1 MSIPEQEGV
10 REPARET
17 VAPTLFALLK
27 SSSSLRRLFGAQLQS
42 ELGTSAAYVA
52 LVLVAYHR
60 LHSAWA
66 IAVVLLAD
74 FVPGIVLAVPFG
86 TLADRF
92 SRKHLVVGADL
103 LRAAA
108 FLALAVIPSFAAT
121 VGFALIAGVG
131 TALFRPAFN
140 AALPGMVSDEQRST
154 ATAIYSANFSIGTT
168 IGPGLTAL
176 VLLFGPAT
184 LMLAANGATFL
195 VSAALLSTVS
205 LAAGEVSRSA
215 PDPDPDPAPEPAPE
229 PPHAPARERES
240 AWAATIEGARTAARL
255 PGVGA
260 LLMIATGTVLASSL
274 MNVAEPLLATGPLH
288 AGSSGYSVL
297 VAIFGAG
304 MVVGTLVNA
313 RAGSRVS
320 GLRQRFIV
328 GLALQSAAMIGSAAA
343 PDLAWAMAS
352 FALTGFASV
361 MIVGQEIRLF
371 QELGGNEVLG
381 RVFGLRDMLGNV
393 AFVMAFV
400 TAGLVLATVGVRAVF
415 ALGGVGLG
423 LLAGRGLPR
432 VASRPCRRDGSR
444 RSRAGGRSV
453 TFHRG

>member
-1 MSIPEQEGV
+1 
-10 REPARET
+10 
-17 VAPTLFALLK
+17 LFALLK
-27 SSSSLRRLFGAQLQS
+27 SSPSLRRLFGAQLQS

-66 IAVVLLAD
+66 IALVLLAD

-86 TLADRF
+86 ALADQF
-92 SRKHLVVGADL
+92 SRKRLVVGGDL

-108 FLALAVIPSFAAT
+108 FVALAAIPSFAAT

-154 ATAIYSANFSIGTT
+154 VTAIYSANFSIGTT
-168 IGPGLTAL
+168 VGPGLTAL
-176 VLLFGPAT
+176 VLLFGPPT
-184 LMLAANGATFL
+184 LMLALNGATFL

-205 LAAGEVSRSA
+205 LASGAASRGA
-215 PDPDPDPAPEPAPE
+215 PDPDPAPEPEPALDPE
-229 PPHAPARERES
+229 PPAPERERES

-288 AGSSGYSVL
+288 AGSSGYSML

-304 MVVGTLVNA
+304 MVAGTFLNA
-313 RAGSRVS
+313 QAGSLVS
-320 GLRQRFIV
+320 GLRRRFIV
-328 GLALQSAAMIGSAAA
+328 GLALQSVAMIGSATA
-343 PDLAWAMAS
+343 PNLAWAMAS
-352 FALTGFASV
+352 FALTGFANV
-361 MIVGQEIRLF
+361 IIVGQEIRLF

-381 RVFGLRDMLGNV
+381 GVFGLRDMLSNV

-400 TAGLVLATVGVRAVF
+400 TASLVLGAAGVRAVF

-423 LLAGRGLPR
+423 VLALAACLGLRPSR
-432 VASRPCRRDGSR
+432 SGETVPVVPEPAVA
-444 RSRAGGRSV
+444 A
-453 TFHRG
+453 

>member
-1 MSIPEQEGV
+1 M
-10 REPARET
+10 
-17 VAPTLFALLK
+17 
-27 SSSSLRRLFGAQLQS
+27 
-42 ELGTSAAYVA
+42 A

-66 IAVVLLAD
+66 IAVVMLAD
-74 FVPGIVLAVPFG
+74 FIPGIVLAVPFG
-86 TLADRF
+86 ALADRF
-92 SRKHLVVGADL
+92 SRKRLVVGADL

-121 VGFALIAGVG
+121 VAFALIAGVG

-140 AALPGMVSDEQRST
+140 AAMPGMVSDEQRST
-154 ATAIYSANFSIGTT
+154 ATAIYGANFSIGTT
-168 IGPGLTAL
+168 IGPCLTAL

-184 LMLAANGATFL
+184 LMLAVNGVTFL
-195 VSAALLSTVS
+195 VSAAS
-205 LAAGEVSRSA
+205 SA
-215 PDPDPDPAPEPAPE
+215 PWRSRPALGH
-229 PPHAPARERES
+229 HARLPIPNPSPRPSPRPSASERES
-240 AWAATIEGARTAARL
+240 AWTATIEGARTAARL

-260 LLMIATGTVLASSL
+260 VLMIATGTVLASSL

-304 MVVGTLVNA
+304 MVVGTFVNA

-320 GLRQRFIV
+320 GLRRRFIV

-343 PDLAWAMAS
+343 PNLAWAMAS
-352 FALTGFASV
+352 FALTGFANV
-361 MIVGQEIRLF
+361 IIVGQEIRLF

-381 RVFGLRDMLGNV
+381 RVFGLRDMLSNV

-423 LLAGRGLPR
+423 VLAVAACLGLRPSR
-432 VASRPCRRDGSR
+432 SGETVPAVPEPAVA
-444 RSRAGGRSV
+444 A
-453 TFHRG
+453 

>member
-1 MSIPEQEGV
+1 M
-10 REPARET
+10 
-17 VAPTLFALLK
+17 
-27 SSSSLRRLFGAQLQS
+27 
-42 ELGTSAAYVA
+42 A

-66 IAVVLLAD
+66 IAVVMLAD

-86 TLADRF
+86 ALADRF
-92 SRKHLVVGADL
+92 SRKRLVVGADL

-168 IGPGLTAL
+168 IGPLLTAL

-205 LAAGEVSRSA
+205 LAAGEVSRGA
-215 PDPDPDPAPEPAPE
+215 PDPAPEPAPE
-229 PPHAPARERES
+229 PPHASARERES
-240 AWAATIEGARTAARL
+240 AWTATIEGARTAARL

-260 LLMIATGTVLASSL
+260 VLMIATGTVLASSL

-304 MVVGTLVNA
+304 MVVGTFVNA

-320 GLRQRFIV
+320 GLRRRFIV

-343 PDLAWAMAS
+343 PNLAWAMAS
-352 FALTGFASV
+352 FALTGFANV
-361 MIVGQEIRLF
+361 IIVGQEIRLF

-381 RVFGLRDMLGNV
+381 RVFGLRDMLSNV

-423 LLAGRGLPR
+423 VLAVAACLGLRP
-432 VASRPCRRDGSR
+432 SRSGETVP
-444 RSRAGGRSV
+444 AV
-453 TFHRG
+453 PEPAIAA

>member
-1 MSIPEQEGV
+1 
-10 REPARET
+10 
-17 VAPTLFALLK
+17 
-27 SSSSLRRLFGAQLQS
+27 
-42 ELGTSAAYVA
+42 VA

-66 IAVVLLAD
+66 IALVLLAD

-86 TLADRF
+86 ALADRF
-92 SRKHLVVGADL
+92 SRKRLVVGADL
-103 LRAAA
+103 VRSAA
-108 FLALAVIPSFAAT
+108 FFALAVTPSFAAT

-140 AALPGMVSDEQRST
+140 AALPAMVSDEQRSA
-154 ATAIYSANFSIGTT
+154 ATALYGANFSIGTT
-168 IGPGLTAL
+168 VGPGLTAV

-184 LMLAANGATFL
+184 LMLAVNGATFL

-205 LAAGEVSRSA
+205 LASGVGSYRA
-215 PDPDPDPAPEPAPE
+215 PDPDPKLEPT
-229 PPHAPARERES
+229 RERES
-240 AWAATIEGARTAARL
+240 AWAATLDGARTAARL

-304 MVVGTLVNA
+304 MVAGTFVNA
-313 RAGSRVS
+313 RAGSLTS
-320 GLRQRFIV
+320 GLRRRLIV

-343 PDLAWAMAS
+343 PNLAWAMAS
-352 FALTGFASV
+352 FALTGFANV

-371 QELGGNEVLG
+371 QELAGNEVLG
-381 RVFGLRDMLGNV
+381 RVFGLRDMLSNV

-400 TAGLVLATVGVRAVF
+400 SAGLLLAAVGVRAVF

-423 LLAGRGLPR
+423 VLVIAACLGLRPSR
-432 VASRPCRRDGSR
+432 SGERLPAVPEPAVA
-444 RSRAGGRSV
+444 
-453 TFHRG
+453 T